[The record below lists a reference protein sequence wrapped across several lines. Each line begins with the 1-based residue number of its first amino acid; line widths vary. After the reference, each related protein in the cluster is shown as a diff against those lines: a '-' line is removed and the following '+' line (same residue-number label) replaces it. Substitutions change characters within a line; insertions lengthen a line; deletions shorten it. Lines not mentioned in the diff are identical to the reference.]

1 MDLIIQKTVRQLVAQ
16 EVVRK
21 KSMIAV
27 VNTQWDSHIQRKM
40 ESVVVAREKR
50 LMLKIFY
57 AVLMVLLGAVYI
69 AVIGP

>member
-27 VNTQWDSHIQRKM
+27 VNTQ
-40 ESVVVAREKR
+40 
-50 LMLKIFY
+50 
-57 AVLMVLLGAVYI
+57 
-69 AVIGP
+69 